1 MSDQER
7 PFLLIGNPDNRR
19 TFALQQA
26 RLRQG
31 LKPAM
36 VLSYIDLLHTWR
48 QGRTLR
54 DAVSEVISQGVGQ
67 EDADDY
73 SFFIRMDAPG
83 ENWNVERELLSLGAS
98 VYSALHQEDHRM
110 MVPQEQAL
118 LLEQEWGRIY
128 APAQWFDGWK
138 ACLERID
145 KEVQQFFPSAR
156 FLNHPTD
163 IITMFDKRRCQQQLS
178 ANGITVPPS
187 LQADVPIRSYGELR
201 TAMKSEGMHRIFV
214 KLACG
219 SGASG
224 VVAYQFNPRTGAE
237 IAITTVGMER
247 NGAEVI
253 FYNEGSM
260 RRYTRTEEIRIL
272 LDWLCAEGAQIE
284 RWMAKSTIGSRVF
297 DVRQLVAGGQVGH
310 AIVRLSKTPIT
321 NLHLRNDRL
330 LPTEAGLKDEQ
341 MLLIQNA
348 AQAALSA
355 FPNSWS
361 AGIDVM
367 LSGTEP
373 RAYVLDVNPFGD
385 LLYRVQHHGLG
396 TYDWQMEL
404 LRKEPDYYA

>member
-26 RLRQG
+26 RLRKG
-31 LKPAM
+31 LKPAV
-36 VLSYIDLLHTWR
+36 VLSYINLLQTWR
-48 QGRTLR
+48 QGGNI
-54 DAVSEVISQGVGQ
+54 AEVVSEAISQGEGREGA
-67 EDADDY
+67 EDCA
-73 SFFIRMDAPG
+73 FFIRVDAPG
-83 ENWNVERELLSLGAS
+83 ENWNVERELLSLGAT
-98 VYSALHQEDHRM
+98 VYSPLHRVDNRM
-110 MVPQEQAL
+110 MVTQEQAL

-128 APAQWFDGWK
+128 APAQWFDGWR
-138 ACLERID
+138 ACLARID

-163 IITMFDKRRCQQQLS
+163 IITMFDKRQCQQQLS
-178 ANGITVPPS
+178 AHGVTVPPS
-187 LQADVPIRSYGELR
+187 LQTDVPIRNYDELR
-201 TAMKSEGMHRIFV
+201 AAMRSEGMHRVFV

-247 NGAEVI
+247 NGTEIV
-253 FYNEGSM
+253 FYNEGGM
-260 RRYTRTEEIRIL
+260 RRYTRTEEISIL

-284 RWMAKSTIGSRVF
+284 RWMAKSSIGSRVF
-297 DVRQLVAGGQVGH
+297 DVRQLIAGGQVGH

-330 LPTEAGLKDEQ
+330 LPLEAGLKDDQ

-373 RAYVLDVNPFGD
+373 CAYVLDVNPFGD
-385 LLYRVQHHGLG
+385 LLYRVQHRGLG
-396 TYDWQMEL
+396 TYEWQMEL
-404 LRKEPDYYA
+404 LREEPDYYA